1 MICAQYLALGLFEV
15 LLLYK
20 GNLVGSEF
28 SKVSY
33 AHSTALFCSRFQ
45 ACLLDCISYHVF
57 ESILNRSD
65 HQALLW
71 NLLLGK
77 EARGWA
83 SRWARC
89 PRRTPQR
96 CCPGERTLRRRGEV
110 MIDGLLSQT
119 RGSQQVGSAEDL
131 HHLLKVQRD
140 VMMQEVWS
148 HDGSPGASV
157 AVKQR
162 PVVQHQIFRSVL
174 CNGKRK
180 TEIRNQT
187 KTITIA
193 HHVFSKVR
201 LCVNSKGVFFCSESW
216 QKAHWRWGGGDTD
229 APAAPSRS
237 LFRMNPPT
245 PPPSPPAVCVYINII

>member
-96 CCPGERTLRRRGEV
+96 CCPGECTLRRRGEV

-201 LCVNSKGVFFCSESW
+201 LCVNSKGVFSVR
-216 QKAHWRWGGGDTD
+216 KAHRKLTD
-229 APAAPSRS
+229 DEEEETLMLRRLLHAAFSEW
-237 LFRMNPPT
+237 T
-245 PPPSPPAVCVYINII
+245 PPPHPPRPLPFVST